1 MIAKMYE
8 VIFEVR
14 TYSDIWSTQTT
25 FVIAN
30 DKSRAKLKFMKF
42 IPTIMESP
50 YVMDIRNIRVGS
62 VYSVIK

>member
-1 MIAKMYE
+1 MIAKMYK

-14 TYSDIWSTQTT
+14 TYSDIWSTQTI

-50 YVMDIRNIRVGS
+50 YVKDIRNIRVGS

>member
-1 MIAKMYE
+1 MIAKMYK